1 MAKLEYNSKNQ
12 LEIDGQSL
20 SELFWQVSPEGKPAY
35 LYSSQSLKSRLDLFT
50 QKTNQALG
58 KRADSHYALKAN
70 SHLGILKIMVE
81 RGFGA
86 DVVSGGEL
94 QIALRAGFPAQTI
107 VFSGAGKTK
116 AEIDL
121 AIENQIGQIN
131 VESPSELRRII
142 DRTGLLQK
150 EINVVL
156 RVNPE
161 VNAITHPYISTGFRD
176 HKFGIDNSLISEC
189 LQILRGQDR
198 VQLKGISA
206 HIGSQLKDFSAL
218 SEALQKMKIQYEQIK
233 AQGFSL
239 DRMDIGGGVGIHYE
253 SDESTD
259 FEILD
264 KYTEVLKAELQNFPA
279 HIQME
284 PGRFLVAR
292 SGFLCTQVEYIK
304 RTPHKTFV
312 IVNSGMNHLLRP
324 ALYDAFHRIF
334 PLEKRQGLSEKVDV
348 VGPVCESSDFFARGR
363 SLPPLHEGDVLA
375 VADSGAYG
383 MSMVSLYNAFELPLE
398 KLF

>member
-1 MAKLEYNSKNQ
+1 VAKLEYNSKNQ
-12 LEIDGQSL
+12 LLIDGQNL
-20 SELFWQVSPEGKPAY
+20 SQLFWQVSPEGKPAY
-35 LYSSQSLKSRLDLFT
+35 LYSSQSLQSRLNLFVERT
-50 QKTNQALG
+50 E
-58 KRADSHYALKAN
+58 RAIGRRIDSHYALKAN
-70 SHLGILKIMVE
+70 SHEGLLKLMVQK
-81 RGFGA
+81 GFGA

-94 QIALRAGFPAQTI
+94 KIALKAGFAPSKI

-116 AEIDL
+116 AEVDL

-131 VESPSELRRII
+131 VESPSELRRIK
-142 DRTGLLQK
+142 DRAQALNQK
-150 EINVVL
+150 INVVL

-189 LQILRGQDR
+189 LQILRDQKH
-198 VQLKGISA
+198 VSLKGISA

-218 SEALQKMKIQYEQIK
+218 AEALQKMKVQFEQIK

-259 FEILD
+259 LEILQN
-264 KYTEVLKAELQNFPA
+264 YCQVLQSELQNFPA
-279 HIQME
+279 QIQME

-292 SGFLCTQVEYIK
+292 SGFLCTQIEYIK

-334 PLEKRQGLSEKVDV
+334 PLEKREGPSEKVDV

-363 SLPPLHEGDVLA
+363 SLPPLQEGDILA
-375 VADSGAYG
+375 IADSGAYG
-383 MSMVSLYNAFELPLE
+383 MSMVSLYNAFELPIE